1 MYRNLIHIVFPS
13 ILNVLCLFPFNELD
27 VLLDEEEGDVD
38 QPDSTTDTPPVT
50 VQTPDPVPDTVP
62 AVRTSV
68 RIASRAGRGK

>member
-1 MYRNLIHIVFPS
+1 M
-13 ILNVLCLFPFNELD
+13 LCLFPFNELD

-50 VQTPDPVPDTVP
+50 VPDPVPDTVP

-68 RIASRAGRGK
+68 RIANRAGRGK